1 MSRQQAQ
8 LAVAQDIVS
17 GVARAGSEQ
26 QDPVRA
32 AAEIYRALAP
42 CEPTCVVFYCCTRYP
57 LELLARE
64 LSRYFPD
71 ITVIGCTSAGEIT
84 PLGYKKHSISAFG
97 LSQSLFAVESVLIEN
112 LAAFTKSDAD
122 TLVDG
127 MLNNLRKKAV
137 TSSPIDKQCFA
148 LSLLDGL
155 SVREELV
162 INALSESLHEIP
174 LVGGSAGDDQ
184 HFVDTQ
190 VFHNGKFYSD
200 AAVFMLVNTACNF
213 EVFSQHHL
221 APMQEKLVVTRVSP
235 DLRVVQEFNAEP
247 AALEY
252 CRINNLKLEDLNSRT
267 FAMYP
272 LAVQIGDHLYIRS
285 IQQVND
291 DLSLTFFC
299 AIDAG
304 VVLTQ
309 MTSPGL
315 LSHTSM
321 IFNLLEESV
330 GEIQLLIGFD
340 CIHRRAEIDEYQ
352 LEEDMSELYMEHNVI
367 GFSTYGE
374 QINGLHLNHTFTGV
388 AIGYPR
394 DQANPDLTLT

>member
-1 MSRQQAQ
+1 MSQLSQ
-8 LAVAQDIVS
+8 LAVSQQPLN
-17 GVARAGSEQ
+17 GVARAGSEEA
-26 QDPVRA
+26 DPVLA

-57 LELLARE
+57 LALLSRE
-64 LSRYFPD
+64 LTRYFDD
-71 ITVIGCTSAGEIT
+71 ITVIGCTTAGEIT
-84 PLGYKKHSISAFG
+84 PLGYRKHSISAFG
-97 LSQSLFAVESVLIEN
+97 LSQHLFSVESVLIEN
-112 LAAFTKSDAD
+112 LTTFTSDD
-122 TLVDG
+122 SDSLVRR
-127 MLNNLRKKAV
+127 MLDNLRKKAV
-137 TSSPIDKQCFA
+137 TPSPIEKHCFA

-155 SVREELV
+155 SVKEELV
-162 INALSESLHEIP
+162 INALSTSLHEIP

-190 VFHNGKFYSD
+190 VYYNGEFYSD
-200 AAVFMLVNTACNF
+200 AAVIMLINTVCRF

-221 APMQEKLVVTRVSP
+221 APQQEKLVVTQVSP
-235 DLRVVQEFNAEP
+235 DARVVQEFNAEP

-267 FAMYP
+267 FALHP
-272 LAVQIGDHLYIRS
+272 LAVQIGEQLYIRS
-285 IQQVND
+285 IQRVND

-299 AIDAG
+299 AIDSG
-304 VVLTQ
+304 VVLTK

-321 IFNLLEESV
+321 IFNCLEESV

-340 CIHRRAEIDEYQ
+340 CIHRRAEIDQFE
-352 LEEDMSELYMEHNVI
+352 LESDMSRLYREHNVI

-388 AIGYPR
+388 AIGYPNGPFYPTYF
-394 DQANPDLTLT
+394 DA